1 MVGVKL
7 VCDTFFIF
15 FLPMMMSNLRVSQT
29 GRENVENCD
38 LALLGKVLLP
48 GGI

>member
-15 FLPMMMSNLRVSQT
+15 FFTYDDEQLESESDR
-29 GRENVENCD
+29 
-38 LALLGKVLLP
+38 
-48 GGI
+48 